1 MLSMNN
7 INEMLKNVDKKTL
20 EKGMQQA
27 NAFMNTKEGKLMMNK
42 IKNEMSEDKQEIMNI
57 ISKNPDIVQTIEKF
71 FKS

>member
-1 MLSMNN
+1 MNN